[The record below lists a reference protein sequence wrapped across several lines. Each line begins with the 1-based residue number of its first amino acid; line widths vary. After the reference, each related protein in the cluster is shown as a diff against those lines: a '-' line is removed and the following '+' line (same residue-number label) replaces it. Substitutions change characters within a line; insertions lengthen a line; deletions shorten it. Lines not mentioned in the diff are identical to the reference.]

1 MCELKLNPKYKDI
14 STTDGHTLTGVWVEI
29 SLANDIEIKKSG
41 HTLTGVWVEINRTSK
56 IACPEC
62 HTLTG
67 VWVEIR
73 LSSIV

>member
-41 HTLTGVWVEINRTSK
+41 HTLTGVWVEILHDCKFTE
-56 IACPEC
+56 IV
-62 HTLTG
+62 G
-67 VWVEIR
+67 VTHSQVCE
-73 LSSIV
+73 LKYT